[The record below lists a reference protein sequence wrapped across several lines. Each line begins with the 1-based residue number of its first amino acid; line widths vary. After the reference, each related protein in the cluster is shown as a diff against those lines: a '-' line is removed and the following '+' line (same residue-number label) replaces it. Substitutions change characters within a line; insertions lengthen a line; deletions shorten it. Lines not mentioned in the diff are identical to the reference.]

1 MKISLVTA
9 VYNRAATV
17 GAALDSVRAQRGVEI
32 EHVVVDG
39 GSTDATLA
47 EVERR
52 RHPGMQVV
60 SEPDEGVYDA
70 LNKGIRMASGD
81 VVGMVHSDDALAH
94 DGVLAQVA
102 EAFAA
107 SGADAVYGDLE
118 YVSAA
123 DPSRVIRYWKSGEYH
138 PDRLR
143 RGWMPPHPT
152 LFLRREVFAQHGLY
166 DTSYR
171 IAADYEAVL
180 RYFGRGGIRA
190 AYVPEVLVRMRL
202 GGESNRSLRHI
213 LRKSG
218 EDYRALRSTGMGGF
232 GTLAMK
238 NLGKLPQFILRR

>member
-17 GAALDSVRAQRGVEI
+17 GAALDSVRAQRGVEV
-32 EHVVVDG
+32 EHVIVDG

-52 RHPGMQVV
+52 RHPGMRVL

-81 VVGMVHSDDALAH
+81 VVGMVHSDDELAH
-94 DGVLAQVA
+94 VGVLAQVA

-123 DPSRVIRYWKSGEYH
+123 DPSRVVRYWKSGAYH
-138 PDRLR
+138 PGLLR

-180 RYFGRGGIRA
+180 RYFGRGGISA

-202 GGESNRSLRHI
+202 GGESNRSLRQL
-213 LRKSG
+213 LRKSR
-218 EDYRALRSTGMGGF
+218 EDFRALRATGMGGF
-232 GTLAMK
+232 GTLALK
-238 NLGKLPQFILRR
+238 NFGKLPQFILRR